1 MRRPFENL
9 TKSTTGSRVL
19 AAVGAAGGALLA
31 LTVLYAIG
39 RFWINPWLDSLPQSD
54 TNMFGQPEGWLVVAA
69 TVALGPPIVV
79 ISAWLVMRSARR
91 AWDLDDVQPGRL
103 RFALLAGVFGGVSL
117 SAIDVLGNAAGLA
130 VVGVAVGVAGFVSS
144 MTGPTRASMHQR

>member
-1 MRRPFENL
+1 MSRPFENL
-9 TKSTTGSRVL
+9 TESKIGSGVL
-19 AAVGAAGGALLA
+19 AAVGAAGGALVALA
-31 LTVLYAIG
+31 VLYALG

-54 TNMFGQPEGWLVVAA
+54 TNMFGQPEGWLVVIV

-79 ISAWLVMRSARR
+79 TSAWLVMRSARR
-91 AWDLDDVQPGRL
+91 AWDLEDVQPSRL
-103 RFALLAGVFGGVSL
+103 LFALLACALGGVSL

-130 VVGVAVGVAGFVSS
+130 VVALAVGVAGFVSS

>member
-1 MRRPFENL
+1 VSRPFENL
-9 TKSTTGSRVL
+9 TESKIGSGVL
-19 AAVGAAGGALLA
+19 AAVGAAGGALVALA
-31 LTVLYAIG
+31 VLYALG

-54 TNMFGQPEGWLVVAA
+54 TNMFGQPEGWLVVIV

-79 ISAWLVMRSARR
+79 TSAWLVMRSARR
-91 AWDLDDVQPGRL
+91 AWDLEDVQPSRL
-103 RFALLAGVFGGVSL
+103 LFALLACALGGVSL

-130 VVGVAVGVAGFVSS
+130 VVALAVGVAGFVSS

>member
-1 MRRPFENL
+1 MSRPFERL
-9 TKSTTGSRVL
+9 TDSKIGSGGL

-31 LTVLYAIG
+31 LAVLYAVG
-39 RFWINPWLDSLPQSD
+39 RFWIDPWLDSLPQND
-54 TNMFGQPEGWLVVAA
+54 TNMFGQPEGWLVVVV

-91 AWDLDDVQPGRL
+91 AWDLDDVEPSRL
-103 RFALLAGVFGGVSL
+103 LFAVLACVFGGVSL

-144 MTGPTRASMHQR
+144 MTGATRASIHQR